1 MLSRKF
7 SAAFGRSV
15 LSRNSLR
22 LLWTGNEPL
31 AEDDPEIL
39 AIIKNEKN
47 RQIRGLELIAS
58 ENFTSR
64 AVTEVL
70 GSCLTNKYSEGY
82 PGARYY
88 GGNKFIDDVER
99 LCQKRALECFKL
111 DPEQWGVNVQPYS
124 GSPANFEVF
133 TGLLEPHDRI
143 MGLDLPDGGHLT
155 HGFMTDTKRI
165 SATSIY
171 FESMPYKIDPVSGLI
186 DYDGMRTSA
195 RLFRPKIIIA
205 GTTAYSRLLDY
216 KVYRQ
221 ICDEVKAVM
230 LADMSHIS
238 GLVAAGI
245 IPSPFDYS
253 DVVTTTTHKTLR
265 GPRSGMI
272 FYRKG
277 QKGVDKKGNKVMYD
291 YEKRINSGVFPA
303 LQGGPHQHQIGAVAV
318 ALRQAMTGEFVEYQK
333 QVVKNAQI
341 MAAELLKKGYDVVS
355 GGTDNH
361 LVLVDLR
368 PKGTD
373 GSRVDRVLELVEIS
387 VNKNTCAGDKSA
399 VTPGGLRLGAP
410 SLTSRGL
417 KEADFKKVME
427 YLDRGVHICL
437 DAQKHTKTLKEF
449 KEFVISDAGIIKQLD
464 SLRSEVEEFAEG
476 FPMPGLADR

>member
-1 MLSRKF
+1 M
-7 SAAFGRSV
+7 
-15 LSRNSLR
+15 
-22 LLWTGNEPL
+22 WTGNEPL

-88 GGNKFIDDVER
+88 GGNKYIDDIER
-99 LCQKRALECFKL
+99 LCQRRALECFKL
-111 DPEQWGVNVQPYS
+111 DPAKWGVNVQPYS
-124 GSPANFEVF
+124 GSPANFEAF
-133 TGLLEPHDRI
+133 TALLKPHDRI

-171 FESMPYKIDPVSGLI
+171 FESMPYKIHPKTGLI
-186 DYDGMRTSA
+186 DYDGMRKSA
-195 RLFRPKIIIA
+195 KLFRPKLIIA

-216 KVYRQ
+216 KTYRE
-221 ICDEVKAVM
+221 ICDEVKAIM

-238 GLVAAGI
+238 GLVAAEI
-245 IPSPFDYS
+245 IPGPFEHS
-253 DVVTTTTHKTLR
+253 DIVTTTTHKTLR

-277 QKGVDKKGNKVMYD
+277 LKGVDKKGKEIMYD
-291 YEKRINSGVFPA
+291 YEKRINNGVFPA

-318 ALRQAMTGEFVEYQK
+318 ALRQAKSPEFKQYQI
-333 QVVKNAQI
+333 QVVKNAQV
-341 MAAELLKKGYDVVS
+341 MAEELLKRGYDVVS

-373 GSRVDRVLELVEIS
+373 GSRVDRVLELVEMS

-417 KEADFKKVME
+417 NEDDFRKVMDFMDE
-427 YLDRGVHICL
+427 GVNICL
-437 DAQKHTKTLKEF
+437 EAQKHTKTLKEF
-449 KEFVISDAGIIKQLD
+449 NEFVITDSSIKSQLEA
-464 SLRSEVEEFAEG
+464 LKTKVEKFASS
-476 FPMPGLADR
+476 FPMPGLDDR